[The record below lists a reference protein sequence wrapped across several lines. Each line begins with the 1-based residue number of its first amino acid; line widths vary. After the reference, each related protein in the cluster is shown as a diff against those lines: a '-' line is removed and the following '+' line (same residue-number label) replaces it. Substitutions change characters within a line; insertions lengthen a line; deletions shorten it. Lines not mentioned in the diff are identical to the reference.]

1 MLIAPVNS
9 DNEFDPVA
17 MFQGKISN
25 LKIKKKLKVSEARLK
40 LGLFKYLV
48 CFSELNLFLRTVGT
62 AILDST
68 AQGVSFG
75 Y

>member
-25 LKIKKKLKVSEARLK
+25 LKIKKKLKVRK
-40 LGLFKYLV
+40 IR
-48 CFSELNLFLRTVGT
+48 NLMNGRMKKII
-62 AILDST
+62 ILS
-68 AQGVSFG
+68 
-75 Y
+75 